1 VPAFRLSRTPS
12 ELQIS
17 EDKPDYDHERG
28 QDQRHVWMVLENLDE
43 HVSSPSAWGQRRRI
57 ICWGSDPWGTLKVAP
72 SGEWEPSSRSR
83 GRLSADMVN
92 KPLISRAKYL
102 PFKMKRGEQSA
113 KRKGPFTTHCEH
125 WRCLTNQGPGSRGDD
140 VRVLNG

>member
-57 ICWGSDPWGTLKVAP
+57 ICWGSDPWGTRKVAP